1 MKHRLYYKSLH
12 LISSLLISSLLLAIS
27 CTKQDTTGYSLS
39 FDAKAVDASFVGKAG
54 AGEGVIQTT
63 DRNLKNL
70 PFGVFGGYS
79 DVAGDENFTN
89 VFLSSAAQ
97 KVSWNTD
104 KWTYDPLQYW
114 KLNKFYRFR
123 AYHPYSGSAFSINA
137 MSDVDDIFIEYA
149 INAGKEDLLV
159 GFQTVESTAS
169 NIKNK
174 VKFAFKHALCALEFK
189 IAFKNDEFIEEDYTD
204 NLTSFHLSGLIPTG
218 TLQYTHEDGNYL
230 SDVIKWDATYFD
242 DGEYYEWTGSKQFP
256 KYDGSNAISVFD
268 GFDGFDGNDGL
279 VFCIP
284 QTCSPSET
292 KKTTVNFKTEKAGDA
307 IHSAPLPNMQWEPG
321 KIYSY
326 TLLINESN
334 LEISVTIKD
343 WDVIQANEDLFL

>member
-1 MKHRLYYKSLH
+1 MKHRLYQISLQ
-12 LISSLLISSLLLAIS
+12 LISLLLLAIS
-27 CTKQDTTGYSLS
+27 CTKQDKPGSGFALT
-39 FDAKAVDASFVGKAG
+39 FEAKAVDAAFAGKAG
-54 AGEGVIQTT
+54 AVEGVIQTI
-63 DRNLKNL
+63 DSNLKEH
-70 PFGVFGGYS
+70 PFGVFGVYS
-79 DVAGDENFTN
+79 DVAGDENCTN
-89 VFLSSAAQ
+89 VFLSSAAK
-97 KVSWNTD
+97 KVSWD
-104 KWTYDPLQYW
+104 IDKEKWTYDDLQYW
-114 KLNKFYRFR
+114 NLNKFYRFR

-189 IAFKNDEFIEEDYTD
+189 IAFKNDPFIEDSYTD

-218 TLQYTHEDGNYL
+218 TLQYTHEDGNNL
-230 SDVIKWDATYFD
+230 SEVIKWHATYFD
-242 DGEYYEWTGSKQFP
+242 DGEYYEWTGSKPFL
-256 KYDGSNAISVFD
+256 KYDGTNATKVFD
-268 GFDGFDGNDGL
+268 GNGL

-292 KKTTVNFKTEKAGDA
+292 KQTTVNFKTEKAGDA
-307 IHSAPLPNMQWEPG
+307 VHSAPLPKMQWEPG
-321 KIYSY
+321 KVYTY
-326 TLLINESN
+326 TLLINKSN

-343 WDVIQANEDLFL
+343 WDEIQANEDLFL

>member
-1 MKHRLYYKSLH
+1 MKHILYY
-12 LISSLLISSLLLAIS
+12 IALLLLVLS
-27 CTKQDTTGYSLS
+27 CTKQDKPATGIALT
-39 FDAKAVDASFVGKAG
+39 FEAKAEDASSAGKAG
-54 AGEGVIQTT
+54 AGEGVTQTT
-63 DRNLKNL
+63 DGNLKDH
-70 PFGVFGGYS
+70 PFGVFGIYTE
-79 DVAGDENFTN
+79 DAREENGSN

-97 KVSWNTD
+97 QVRWNTD

-159 GFQTVESTAS
+159 GFQTVESTVS

-174 VKFAFKHALCALEFK
+174 VKFEFKHALCALEFK
-189 IAFKNDEFIEEDYTD
+189 IAFKNVDSIEADYTD
-204 NLTSFHLSGLIPTG
+204 NLTSFYLSGLIPTG

-230 SDVIKWDATYFD
+230 SDVIKWHATYFD
-242 DGEYYEWTGSKQFP
+242 DGEYYEWSGSKEFP
-256 KYDGSNAISVFD
+256 KYNDNGTNATTVFD
-268 GFDGFDGNDGL
+268 DKGL

-284 QTCSPSET
+284 QTCSPADT
-292 KKTTVNFKTEKAGDA
+292 KQTIVYFKTEKAGDA
-307 IHSAPLPNMQWEPG
+307 VHSAPLPKMQWEPG
-321 KIYSY
+321 KVYSY
-326 TLLINESN
+326 TLLINKSD

-343 WDVIQANEDLFL
+343 WDEIQANEDLFL

>member
-1 MKHRLYYKSLH
+1 MKHRLYFIL
-12 LISSLLISSLLLAIS
+12 LQLISSLLLAIS
-27 CTKQDTTGYSLS
+27 CTKQGKPGSGFALT
-39 FDAKAVDASFVGKAG
+39 FEAKAVDAALAGKAG

-63 DRNLKNL
+63 DSNLKDL
-70 PFGVFGGYS
+70 PFGVFGVYS
-79 DVAGDENFTN
+79 DVAGDENCTN

-97 KVSWNTD
+97 QVSWNTD

-189 IAFKNDEFIEEDYTD
+189 IAFKNDTFIENGYTD

-218 TLQYTHEDGNYL
+218 TLQYTHEDGNNL
-230 SDVIKWDATYFD
+230 SEVIKWNATYFD
-242 DGEYYEWTGSKQFP
+242 DGE
-256 KYDGSNAISVFD
+256 
-268 GFDGFDGNDGL
+268 
-279 VFCIP
+279 
-284 QTCSPSET
+284 
-292 KKTTVNFKTEKAGDA
+292 
-307 IHSAPLPNMQWEPG
+307 
-321 KIYSY
+321 
-326 TLLINESN
+326 
-334 LEISVTIKD
+334 
-343 WDVIQANEDLFL
+343 

>member
-1 MKHRLYYKSLH
+1 MKHRLYQISLQ
-12 LISSLLISSLLLAIS
+12 LISLLLLAIS
-27 CTKQDTTGYSLS
+27 CTKQDKPGSGFALT
-39 FDAKAVDASFVGKAG
+39 FEAKAVDAALAGKAG
-54 AGEGVIQTT
+54 AGKGVIQTT
-63 DRNLKNL
+63 DSNLKEH
-70 PFGVFGGYS
+70 PFGVFGVYS
-79 DVAGDENFTN
+79 DVAGDENCTN
-89 VFLSSAAQ
+89 VFLSSAAK
-97 KVSWNTD
+97 KVSWD
-104 KWTYDPLQYW
+104 IDKEKWTYDDLQYW
-114 KLNKFYRFR
+114 NLNKFYRFR

-189 IAFKNDEFIEEDYTD
+189 IAFKNDPFIEDSYTD

-242 DGEYYEWTGSKQFP
+242 DGEYYEWTGSKLFP
-256 KYDGSNAISVFD
+256 KYNGSNAITVFD
-268 GFDGFDGNDGL
+268 GSGL

-292 KKTTVNFKTEKAGDA
+292 KQTTVNFKTEKARDA
-307 IHSAPLPNMQWEPG
+307 VHSAPLPKMQWEAG
-321 KIYSY
+321 KVYTY
-326 TLLINESN
+326 TLLINKSD

-343 WDVIQANEDLFL
+343 WDEIQANEDLFL

>member
-12 LISSLLISSLLLAIS
+12 LISSLLISSLLLTIS
-27 CTKQDTTGYSLS
+27 CTKQDKTGYSLS

-54 AGEGVIQTT
+54 AGEGVIKTT
-63 DRNLKNL
+63 DSNLSNH

-97 KVSWNTD
+97 QVSWNTD
-104 KWTYDPLQYW
+104 TDPNKWTYDPLQYW

-189 IAFKNDEFIEEDYTD
+189 IAFKNDKFIEDSYTD

-218 TLQYTHEDGNYL
+218 TLQYTHEDGNFL
-230 SDVIKWDATYFD
+230 RDVIKWDATYFD
-242 DGEYYEWTGSKQFP
+242 DGKYYEWTGSKLFP
-256 KYDGSNAISVFD
+256 KYNGSNAITVFD
-268 GFDGFDGNDGL
+268 GSGL

-292 KKTTVNFKTEKAGDA
+292 KQTTVNFKTEKAGDA
-307 IHSAPLPNMQWEPG
+307 VHSAPLPKMQWEPG
-321 KIYSY
+321 KVYTY
-326 TLLINESN
+326 TLLINKSD

-343 WDVIQANEDLFL
+343 WDKIQANEDLFL

>member
-1 MKHRLYYKSLH
+1 MKHRLYYILLQ
-12 LISSLLISSLLLAIS
+12 LIASLLLAIS
-27 CTKQDTTGYSLS
+27 CTKQDKPGSGFALT
-39 FDAKAVDASFVGKAG
+39 FEAKAVDAAFAGKAG

-63 DRNLKNL
+63 DSNLKAL
-70 PFGVFGGYS
+70 PFGVFGVYS
-79 DVAGDENFTN
+79 DVAGDENCTN

-97 KVSWNTD
+97 QVSWNTD

-114 KLNKFYRFR
+114 KLNKSYRFR

-159 GFQTVESTAS
+159 GFQAVESTAS

-189 IAFKNDEFIEEDYTD
+189 IAFKNVDSIEAGYTD

-242 DGEYYEWTGSKQFP
+242 DGKYYEWTGSKQFP
-256 KYDGSNAISVFD
+256 KYNGNNAIRV
-268 GFDGFDGNDGL
+268 FDGNDGL

-284 QTCSPSET
+284 QTCSPADT
-292 KKTTVNFKTEKAGDA
+292 KQTTVNFKTEKAGNVV
-307 IHSAPLPNMQWEPG
+307 HSAPLPKMQWEPG
-321 KIYSY
+321 KVYSY
-326 TLLINESN
+326 TLLVNKSD

-343 WDVIQANEDLFL
+343 WDEIQANEDLFL

>member
-1 MKHRLYYKSLH
+1 MKHILYY
-12 LISSLLISSLLLAIS
+12 IALLLLVLS
-27 CTKQDTTGYSLS
+27 CTKQDKPATGIALT
-39 FDAKAVDASFVGKAG
+39 FEAKAEDASFAGKAG
-54 AGEGVIQTT
+54 AGQGVIQTT
-63 DRNLKNL
+63 DSNLKDH
-70 PFGVFGGYS
+70 PFGVFGVYS
-79 DVAGDENFTN
+79 DVAGDENCTN

-97 KVSWNTD
+97 QVSWNTD

-174 VKFAFKHALCALEFK
+174 VRFAFKHALCALEFK
-189 IAFKNDEFIEEDYTD
+189 IAFKNDPNIADGTD

-218 TLQYTHEDGNYL
+218 TLQYTHEDGNNL
-230 SDVIKWDATYFD
+230 SEVIKWHATYFD
-242 DGEYYEWTGSKQFP
+242 DGEYYEWTGSKPFQ
-256 KYDGSNAISVFD
+256 KYNGSNATIVFD
-268 GFDGFDGNDGL
+268 GNGR

-307 IHSAPLPNMQWEPG
+307 VHSAPLPNMQWEPG

>member
-1 MKHRLYYKSLH
+1 MKHRLYQISLQ
-12 LISSLLISSLLLAIS
+12 LISLLLLAIS
-27 CTKQDTTGYSLS
+27 CTKQDKPGSGFALT
-39 FDAKAVDASFVGKAG
+39 FEAKAVDAAFAGKAG
-54 AGEGVIQTT
+54 AGDGVIQTT
-63 DRNLKNL
+63 DSNLKDL
-70 PFGVFGGYS
+70 PFGVFGVYS
-79 DVAGDENFTN
+79 DVAGDENCTN
-89 VFLSSAAQ
+89 VFLTSAAKQ
-97 KVSWNTD
+97 VRWNPD
-104 KWTYDPLQYW
+104 KWKWTYDPLQYW

-189 IAFKNDEFIEEDYTD
+189 IAFKNDPFIEDSYTD

-218 TLQYTHEDGNYL
+218 TLQYTHEDGNNL
-230 SDVIKWDATYFD
+230 SDVIKWHASYFD
-242 DGEYYEWTGSKQFP
+242 DGEYYEWTGSKSFP
-256 KYDGSNAISVFD
+256 KYNGSNATTVFD
-268 GFDGFDGNDGL
+268 GKGL

-284 QTCSPSET
+284 QTCSPADT
-292 KKTTVNFKTEKAGDA
+292 KQTIVYFKTENAGHA
-307 IHSAPLPNMQWEPG
+307 VHSAPLPKMQWEPG

-326 TLLINESN
+326 TLLINKSD

-343 WDVIQANEDLFL
+343 WDEIQANEDLFL

>member
-1 MKHRLYYKSLH
+1 M
-12 LISSLLISSLLLAIS
+12 
-27 CTKQDTTGYSLS
+27 
-39 FDAKAVDASFVGKAG
+39 
-54 AGEGVIQTT
+54 
-63 DRNLKNL
+63 
-70 PFGVFGGYS
+70 
-79 DVAGDENFTN
+79 
-89 VFLSSAAQ
+89 FLSSAAQ
-97 KVSWNTD
+97 QVSWNTD

-189 IAFKNDEFIEEDYTD
+189 IAFKNDTFIEDSYTD

-218 TLQYTHEDGNYL
+218 TLQYTHEDGNNL
-230 SDVIKWDATYFD
+230 SEVIKWNATYFD
-242 DGEYYEWTGSKQFP
+242 DGEYYEWTGSKLFP
-256 KYDGSNAISVFD
+256 KYNGSNATTVFD
-268 GFDGFDGNDGL
+268 DNGL

-284 QTCSPSET
+284 QTCSPAET
-292 KKTTVNFKTEKAGDA
+292 NQTIVYFKTKKAGDA
-307 IHSAPLPNMQWEPG
+307 VHSAPLPKMQWEPG

-326 TLLINESN
+326 TLLINKSD

-343 WDVIQANEDLFL
+343 WDEIQANEDLFL

>member
-1 MKHRLYYKSLH
+1 M
-12 LISSLLISSLLLAIS
+12 LLVAS
-27 CTKQDTTGYSLS
+27 CTKKDDHRQDGALALD
-39 FDAKAVDASFVGKAG
+39 FDAVAVDAAFAGKAG
-54 AGEGVIQTT
+54 AGQGVIQTT
-63 DRNLKNL
+63 DSNLKAL
-70 PFGVFGGYS
+70 PFGVFGVYS
-79 DVAGDENFTN
+79 DVAGDENCTN

-97 KVSWNTD
+97 EVSWNTD

-114 KLNKFYRFR
+114 NLNKFYRFR

-159 GFQTVESTAS
+159 GFQAVESTAS

-189 IAFKNDEFIEEDYTD
+189 IAFKNDKFIEDSYTD

-218 TLQYTHEDGNYL
+218 TLQYTHEDGNNL
-230 SDVIKWDATYFD
+230 SEVIKWHATYFD
-242 DGEYYEWTGSKQFP
+242 DGEYYEWKGSKLFP
-256 KYDGSNAISVFD
+256 KYNGSNATKVFD
-268 GFDGFDGNDGL
+268 GNGL

-284 QTCSPSET
+284 QTCSPADT
-292 KKTTVNFKTEKAGDA
+292 KQTIVYFKTEKAGDA
-307 IHSAPLPNMQWEPG
+307 VHSAPLPKMQWEPG

-326 TLLINESN
+326 TLLINKSD

-343 WDVIQANEDLFL
+343 WDEIQANEDLFL

>member
-27 CTKQDTTGYSLS
+27 CTKQDKTGYSLS
-39 FDAKAVDASFVGKAG
+39 FDAKAVDASLAGKAG
-54 AGEGVIQTT
+54 AGQGVIQTT
-63 DRNLKNL
+63 DSNLKEH

-79 DVAGDENFTN
+79 DVAGDENCTN

-97 KVSWNTD
+97 QVSWNTN

-123 AYHPYSGSAFSINA
+123 AYHPYSGSAFTINA

-149 INAGKEDLLV
+149 INSGKEDLLV
-159 GFQTVESTAS
+159 GFQSVESTAS

-189 IAFKNDEFIEEDYTD
+189 IAFKDDTFIEDRYTD

-242 DGEYYEWTGSKQFP
+242 DGEYYEWTGSKLFP
-256 KYDGSNAISVFD
+256 KYNGRNATTVFD
-268 GFDGFDGNDGL
+268 DNGL

-292 KKTTVNFKTEKAGDA
+292 KQTTVNFKTEKAGDA
-307 IHSAPLPNMQWEPG
+307 VHSAPLPKMQWEPG
-321 KIYSY
+321 KVYTY
-326 TLLINESN
+326 TLLINKSD

-343 WDVIQANEDLFL
+343 WDKIQANEDLFL

>member
-1 MKHRLYYKSLH
+1 MKHRLYYISLQ
-12 LISSLLISSLLLAIS
+12 LISSLLLAIS
-27 CTKQDTTGYSLS
+27 CTKQDKPGSGFALT
-39 FDAKAVDASFVGKAG
+39 FEAKTVDAAFAGKAG
-54 AGEGVIQTT
+54 AGVIQTT
-63 DRNLKNL
+63 NSNLNDH
-70 PFGVFGGYS
+70 PFGVFGAYS
-79 DVAGDENFTN
+79 DVAGDENCTN

-97 KVSWNTD
+97 QVSWNND

-123 AYHPYSGSAFSINA
+123 AYHPYSGFAFSINA

-189 IAFKNDEFIEEDYTD
+189 IAFKNGPFIEDSYTD

-218 TLQYTHEDGNYL
+218 TLQYTHEDGNNL
-230 SDVIKWDATYFD
+230 SEVIKWHATYFD
-242 DGEYYEWTGSKQFP
+242 DGEYFEWTGSKPFP
-256 KYDGSNAISVFD
+256 KYNGSNATTVFD
-268 GFDGFDGNDGL
+268 DNGL

-284 QTCSPSET
+284 QTCSPAET
-292 KKTTVNFKTEKAGDA
+292 KQTIVYFKTEKAGDA
-307 IHSAPLPNMQWEPG
+307 VHSAPLPKMQWEPG

-326 TLLINESN
+326 TLLVNKSD

-343 WDVIQANEDLFL
+343 WDEIQANEDLFL

>member
-1 MKHRLYYKSLH
+1 MKHRLYYISL
-12 LISSLLISSLLLAIS
+12 LLLAIS
-27 CTKQDTTGYSLS
+27 CTKQDKPGSGFALT
-39 FDAKAVDASFVGKAG
+39 FEAKAVDAPFAGKAG
-54 AGEGVIQTT
+54 AGQGVIQTT
-63 DRNLKNL
+63 DSNLKDH
-70 PFGVFGGYS
+70 PFGVFGVYS
-79 DVAGDENFTN
+79 DVAGDENCTN

-97 KVSWNTD
+97 QVSWNTD

-123 AYHPYSGSAFSINA
+123 AYHPYSGSAFTINA

-149 INAGKEDLLV
+149 INSGKEDLLV
-159 GFQTVESTAS
+159 GFQSVESTAS

-189 IAFKNDEFIEEDYTD
+189 IAFKDDPEGYTD

-218 TLQYTHEDGNYL
+218 TLQYTHEDGNNL
-230 SDVIKWDATYFD
+230 SEVIKWHASYFD
-242 DGEYYEWTGSKQFP
+242 DGEYYEWTGSKLFP
-256 KYDGSNAISVFD
+256 KYNGSNATTVFD
-268 GFDGFDGNDGL
+268 DNGL

-284 QTCSPSET
+284 QTCSPADT
-292 KKTTVNFKTEKAGDA
+292 KQTIVYFKTEKAGDA
-307 IHSAPLPNMQWEPG
+307 VHSAPLPKMQWEPG

-326 TLLINESN
+326 TLLINKSD

-343 WDVIQANEDLFL
+343 WDEIQANEDLFL

>member
-1 MKHRLYYKSLH
+1 MKHRLYFIL
-12 LISSLLISSLLLAIS
+12 LQLISSLLLAIS
-27 CTKQDTTGYSLS
+27 CTKQGKPGSGFALT
-39 FDAKAVDASFVGKAG
+39 FEAKAVDAALAGKAG

-63 DRNLKNL
+63 DSNLKDL
-70 PFGVFGGYS
+70 PFGVFGVYS
-79 DVAGDENFTN
+79 DVAGDENCTN

-97 KVSWNTD
+97 QVSWNTD

-189 IAFKNDEFIEEDYTD
+189 IAFKDDPEGYTD
-204 NLTSFHLSGLIPTG
+204 NLKSFHLSGLIPTG

-230 SDVIKWDATYFD
+230 SDVIKWHASYFD

-256 KYDGSNAISVFD
+256 KDDGSATTVFD
-268 GFDGFDGNDGL
+268 GDNGL

-292 KKTTVNFKTEKAGDA
+292 MQTTVNFKTEKAGDA
-307 IHSAPLPNMQWEPG
+307 VHSAALPKMQWEQG

-326 TLLINESN
+326 TLLVNKSN
-334 LEISVTIKD
+334 LEISVSIKD
-343 WDVIQANEDLFL
+343 WDEIQANEDLFL

>member
-1 MKHRLYYKSLH
+1 MKHRLYHISLQ
-12 LISSLLISSLLLAIS
+12 LISLLLLAIS
-27 CTKQDTTGYSLS
+27 CTKQDKTGYSLS

-63 DRNLKNL
+63 DSNLKNL

-189 IAFKNDEFIEEDYTD
+189 IAFKNDPFIEDSYTD

-218 TLQYTHEDGNYL
+218 TLQYTHEDGNFL
-230 SDVIKWDATYFD
+230 RDVIKWDATYFD

-256 KYDGSNAISVFD
+256 KYNGNNATTVFD
-268 GFDGFDGNDGL
+268 DKGL

-284 QTCSPSET
+284 QTCSPAET
-292 KKTTVNFKTEKAGDA
+292 KQTTVNFKTEKAGNA
-307 IHSAPLPNMQWEPG
+307 IHSAPLPKMQWEPG

-326 TLLINESN
+326 TLLVNKSD

-343 WDVIQANEDLFL
+343 WDEIQANEDLFL

>member
-1 MKHRLYYKSLH
+1 MKHRLYHISLQ
-12 LISSLLISSLLLAIS
+12 LISSLLLAIS
-27 CTKQDTTGYSLS
+27 CTKQDKPGSGFALT
-39 FDAKAVDASFVGKAG
+39 FEAKAVDAAFAGKAG
-54 AGEGVIQTT
+54 AGEGVTQTT
-63 DRNLKNL
+63 TSNLKEH
-70 PFGVFGGYS
+70 PFGVFGVYS
-79 DVAGDENFTN
+79 DAAGDETN

-97 KVSWNTD
+97 EVSWNTD

-159 GFQTVESTAS
+159 GFQAVESTAS

-189 IAFKNDEFIEEDYTD
+189 IAFKNDPFIEDSYTD

-218 TLQYTHEDGNYL
+218 TLQYTHEDGNNL
-230 SDVIKWDATYFD
+230 SEVIKWHATYFD

-256 KYDGSNAISVFD
+256 KYNDTGTNATTVFD
-268 GFDGFDGNDGL
+268 DNGL

-284 QTCSPSET
+284 QTCSPADT
-292 KKTTVNFKTEKAGDA
+292 KQTIVYFKTEKAGDA
-307 IHSAPLPNMQWEPG
+307 VHSAPLPKMQWEPG

-326 TLLINESN
+326 TLLINKSD

-343 WDVIQANEDLFL
+343 WDEIQANEDLFL

>member
-1 MKHRLYYKSLH
+1 MKHRLYQISLQ
-12 LISSLLISSLLLAIS
+12 LISLLLLAIS
-27 CTKQDTTGYSLS
+27 CTKQDKPGSGFALT
-39 FDAKAVDASFVGKAG
+39 FEAKAVDAALAGKAG

-63 DRNLKNL
+63 DSNLKSL
-70 PFGVFGGYS
+70 PFGVFGVYS
-79 DVAGDENFTN
+79 DVSGDENCTN
-89 VFLSSAAQ
+89 VFLTSAAKQ
-97 KVSWNTD
+97 VSFSWNTD

-189 IAFKNDEFIEEDYTD
+189 IAFKNDEFIEDSYTD
-204 NLTSFHLSGLIPTG
+204 NLTSFHLSGLVPTG
-218 TLQYTHEDGNYL
+218 TLQYTHEDGNNL
-230 SDVIKWDATYFD
+230 SEVIKWHATYFD
-242 DGEYYEWTGSKQFP
+242 DGEYYEWTGSKLFP
-256 KYDGSNAISVFD
+256 KYNGSNATTVFD
-268 GFDGFDGNDGL
+268 DKGL

-284 QTCSPSET
+284 QTCSPADT
-292 KKTTVNFKTEKAGDA
+292 KQTTVNFKTEKAGNA
-307 IHSAPLPNMQWEPG
+307 VHSAPLPKMQWEPG

-326 TLLINESN
+326 TLLINKSD

-343 WDVIQANEDLFL
+343 WDEIQANEDLFL

>member
-1 MKHRLYYKSLH
+1 MKHILYY
-12 LISSLLISSLLLAIS
+12 IALLLFVLS
-27 CTKQDTTGYSLS
+27 CTKQDKPATGIALT
-39 FDAKAVDASFVGKAG
+39 FEAKAEDASLAGKAG
-54 AGEGVIQTT
+54 AGEGVIQT
-63 DRNLKNL
+63 DGSNLKDH
-70 PFGVFGGYS
+70 PFGVFGVYTE
-79 DVAGDENFTN
+79 AGEENGSN

-97 KVSWNTD
+97 QVSWNTD

-189 IAFKNDEFIEEDYTD
+189 IAFKNDPFIADSYTD
-204 NLTSFHLSGLIPTG
+204 TLTSFHVSGLIPTG

-230 SDVIKWDATYFD
+230 SDVIKWHASYFD
-242 DGEYYEWTGSKQFP
+242 DGEYYVWTGSKLFP
-256 KYDGSNAISVFD
+256 KYNGSNATRVFD
-268 GFDGFDGNDGL
+268 DNGL

-292 KKTTVNFKTEKAGDA
+292 KQTIVYFKTKKAGDA
-307 IHSAPLPNMQWEPG
+307 VHSAPLPKMQWEAG
-321 KIYSY
+321 KVYTY
-326 TLLINESN
+326 TLLINESD
-334 LEISVTIKD
+334 LKISVTIKD
-343 WDVIQANEDLFL
+343 WDKIQANEDLFL

>member
-1 MKHRLYYKSLH
+1 MKHILYYIA
-12 LISSLLISSLLLAIS
+12 LILLVLS
-27 CTKQDTTGYSLS
+27 CNKQDKPAMGIALT
-39 FDAKAVDASFVGKAG
+39 FEAKAEDASLAGKAG
-54 AGEGVIQTT
+54 AGEGVIQT
-63 DRNLKNL
+63 DGSNLKDH
-70 PFGVFGGYS
+70 PFGVFGVYTE
-79 DVAGDENFTN
+79 AGEENGSN

-97 KVSWNTD
+97 QVSWNSD
-104 KWTYDPLQYW
+104 KWTYDPVQYW

-189 IAFKNDEFIEEDYTD
+189 IAFKNDPFIADSYTD
-204 NLTSFHLSGLIPTG
+204 TLTSFHVSGLIPTG

-230 SDVIKWDATYFD
+230 SDVIKWHASYFD
-242 DGEYYEWTGSKQFP
+242 DGEYYVWTGSKLFP
-256 KYDGSNAISVFD
+256 KYNGSNATRVFD
-268 GFDGFDGNDGL
+268 DNGL

-292 KKTTVNFKTEKAGDA
+292 KQTIVYFKTKKAGDA
-307 IHSAPLPNMQWEPG
+307 VHSAPLPKMQWEAG
-321 KIYSY
+321 KVYSY
-326 TLLINESN
+326 TLLINKSD

-343 WDVIQANEDLFL
+343 WDEIQANEDLFL

>member
-27 CTKQDTTGYSLS
+27 CTKQDKPGSGFALT
-39 FDAKAVDASFVGKAG
+39 FEAKAVDAAFAGKAG
-54 AGEGVIQTT
+54 AGQGVIQTT
-63 DRNLKNL
+63 DINLKEH
-70 PFGVFGGYS
+70 PFGVFGVYS
-79 DVAGDENFTN
+79 DVAGDENCTN

-97 KVSWNTD
+97 QVSWNND

-114 KLNKFYRFR
+114 KLNKIYRFR

-189 IAFKNDEFIEEDYTD
+189 IAFKKDPFIEDSYTD

-242 DGEYYEWTGSKQFP
+242 DGKYYEWTGSKPFP
-256 KYDGSNAISVFD
+256 KYNDKGSNATTVFD
-268 GFDGFDGNDGL
+268 GKGL

-284 QTCSPSET
+284 QTCSPAET
-292 KKTTVNFKTEKAGDA
+292 KQTTVNFKTEKAGNA
-307 IHSAPLPNMQWEPG
+307 IHSAPLPKMQWEPG

-326 TLLINESN
+326 TLLVNKSD

-343 WDVIQANEDLFL
+343 WDEIQANEDLFL

>member
-1 MKHRLYYKSLH
+1 MKHRLYYISL
-12 LISSLLISSLLLAIS
+12 LLLAIS
-27 CTKQDTTGYSLS
+27 CTKQDKPGSGFALT
-39 FDAKAVDASFVGKAG
+39 FEAKAVDAALAGKAG

-63 DRNLKNL
+63 DSNLKDL
-70 PFGVFGGYS
+70 PFGVFGVYS
-79 DVAGDENFTN
+79 DVAGDENCTN

-97 KVSWNTD
+97 QVSWNTD

-189 IAFKNDEFIEEDYTD
+189 IAFKNDTFIENGYTD
-204 NLTSFHLSGLIPTG
+204 SLKSFHLSGLIPTG
-218 TLQYTHEDGNYL
+218 TLQYTHEDGNNL
-230 SDVIKWDATYFD
+230 SEVIKWHASYFD
-242 DGEYYEWTGSKQFP
+242 DGEYYEWTGSKSFT
-256 KYDGSNAISVFD
+256 KYNGNNATKVFN
-268 GFDGFDGNDGL
+268 GNGL

-284 QTCSPSET
+284 QTCSPADT
-292 KKTTVNFKTEKAGDA
+292 KQTIVYFKTDKAGDA
-307 IHSAPLPNMQWEPG
+307 VQSAPLPKMQWEPG

-326 TLLINESN
+326 TLLINKSD

-343 WDVIQANEDLFL
+343 WDEIQANEDLFL

>member
-1 MKHRLYYKSLH
+1 MKHRLYHISLQ
-12 LISSLLISSLLLAIS
+12 LISLLLLAIS
-27 CTKQDTTGYSLS
+27 CTKQDKTGYSLS

-63 DRNLKNL
+63 DSNLKNL

-189 IAFKNDEFIEEDYTD
+189 IAFKNDDFIEKDYTD

-218 TLQYTHEDGNYL
+218 TLQYTHEDGNNL
-230 SDVIKWDATYFD
+230 SEVIKWHATYFD
-242 DGEYYEWTGSKQFP
+242 DGEYYEWTGSKPFP
-256 KYDGSNAISVFD
+256 KYNDTGTNATTVFD
-268 GFDGFDGNDGL
+268 DIGL

-284 QTCSPSET
+284 QTCSPADT
-292 KKTTVNFKTEKAGDA
+292 KQTIVYFKTEKAGDA
-307 IHSAPLPNMQWEPG
+307 VHSAPLPKMQWEPG

-326 TLLINESN
+326 TLLINKSD
-334 LEISVTIKD
+334 LEISVTIKA
-343 WDVIQANEDLFL
+343 WDEIQANEDLFL

>member
-12 LISSLLISSLLLAIS
+12 LISSLLISSLLLTIS
-27 CTKQDTTGYSLS
+27 CTKQDKTGYSLS

-54 AGEGVIQTT
+54 AGEGVIKTT
-63 DRNLKNL
+63 DSNLSNH

-97 KVSWNTD
+97 QVSWNTD

-189 IAFKNDEFIEEDYTD
+189 IAFKDVESIEADYTD

-242 DGEYYEWTGSKQFP
+242 DGKYYEWTGSKLFP
-256 KYDGSNAISVFD
+256 KYNRSNATTVFD
-268 GFDGFDGNDGL
+268 DNGL

-292 KKTTVNFKTEKAGDA
+292 KQTTVNFKTKKAGDA
-307 IHSAPLPNMQWEPG
+307 IHSAPLPKMQWEPG
-321 KIYSY
+321 KVYSY
-326 TLLINESN
+326 TLLVNKSD
-334 LEISVTIKD
+334 LEISVSIKD
-343 WDVIQANEDLFL
+343 WDEIQANEDLFL

>member
-27 CTKQDTTGYSLS
+27 CTKQDKTGYSLS
-39 FDAKAVDASFVGKAG
+39 FDAKAVDASLAGKAG
-54 AGEGVIQTT
+54 AGQGVIQTT
-63 DRNLKNL
+63 DSNLKEH

-79 DVAGDENFTN
+79 DVAGDENCTN

-97 KVSWNTD
+97 QVSWNTD

-189 IAFKNDEFIEEDYTD
+189 IAFKNDTFIEDSYTD

-242 DGEYYEWTGSKQFP
+242 DGEYYEWTGSKLFP
-256 KYDGSNAISVFD
+256 KYDGSNATKVFD
-268 GFDGFDGNDGL
+268 GDGL

-284 QTCSPSET
+284 QTCSPADT
-292 KKTTVNFKTEKAGDA
+292 KQTIVYFKTEKAGDA
-307 IHSAPLPNMQWEPG
+307 VHSASLPKMQWEPG

-326 TLLINESN
+326 TLLINKSD

-343 WDVIQANEDLFL
+343 WNEIQANEDLFL

>member
-63 DRNLKNL
+63 DSNLKNL

-189 IAFKNDEFIEEDYTD
+189 IAFKNDPFIEDSYTD

-218 TLQYTHEDGNYL
+218 TLQYTHEDGNNL
-230 SDVIKWDATYFD
+230 SEVVKWHASYFD
-242 DGEYYEWTGSKQFP
+242 DGEYYEWTGYKSFP
-256 KYDGSNAISVFD
+256 KYNGSNATTVFD
-268 GFDGFDGNDGL
+268 DNGL

-284 QTCSPSET
+284 QTCSPAET
-292 KKTTVNFKTEKAGDA
+292 KQTIVYFKTEKARDA
-307 IHSAPLPNMQWEPG
+307 VHSAPLPKMQWEPG
-321 KIYSY
+321 KVYSY
-326 TLLINESN
+326 TLLINKSD

-343 WDVIQANEDLFL
+343 WDEIQANEDLFL

>member
-1 MKHRLYYKSLH
+1 MKHRLYHISLQ
-12 LISSLLISSLLLAIS
+12 LISLLLLAIS
-27 CTKQDTTGYSLS
+27 CTKQDKSGSGFALT
-39 FDAKAVDASFVGKAG
+39 FEAKAVDAALAGKAG

-63 DRNLKNL
+63 DSILKNH
-70 PFGVFGGYS
+70 PFGVFGVYS
-79 DVAGDENFTN
+79 DVAGDENCTN
-89 VFLSSAAQ
+89 VFLTSAAKQ
-97 KVSWNTD
+97 VRWNTD

-189 IAFKNDEFIEEDYTD
+189 IAFKNDEFIEDSYTD

-218 TLQYTHEDGNYL
+218 TLQYTHEDGNNL
-230 SDVIKWDATYFD
+230 SEVIKWHASYFD
-242 DGEYYEWTGSKQFP
+242 DGEYYEWTGSKLFR
-256 KYDGSNAISVFD
+256 KYKGSNATTVFD
-268 GFDGFDGNDGL
+268 DKGL

-284 QTCSPSET
+284 QTCSPADT
-292 KKTTVNFKTEKAGDA
+292 KQTIVYFKTKKAGDA
-307 IHSAPLPNMQWEPG
+307 VHSAPLPKMQWEPG

-326 TLLINESN
+326 TLLINKSD

-343 WDVIQANEDLFL
+343 WNEIQANEDLFL

>member
-1 MKHRLYYKSLH
+1 MKHRLYFIL
-12 LISSLLISSLLLAIS
+12 LQLISSLLLAIS
-27 CTKQDTTGYSLS
+27 CTKQGKPGSGFVLT
-39 FDAKAVDASFVGKAG
+39 FEAKAVDAALAGKAG
-54 AGEGVIQTT
+54 AGEGEGVIQTT
-63 DRNLKNL
+63 DDNLKKH

-79 DVAGDENFTN
+79 DVAGDENCTN

-97 KVSWNTD
+97 QVSWNTD
-104 KWTYDPLQYW
+104 TDPNKWTYDPLQYW

-149 INAGKEDLLV
+149 INSGKEDLLV
-159 GFQTVESTAS
+159 GFQSVESTAS

-189 IAFKNDEFIEEDYTD
+189 IAFKNVDSIEAGYTD
-204 NLTSFHLSGLIPTG
+204 NLTSFNLSGLIPTG

-242 DGEYYEWTGSKQFP
+242 DGKYYEWTGSKQFP
-256 KYDGSNAISVFD
+256 KYNGHNAIRV
-268 GFDGFDGNDGL
+268 FDGNDGL

-284 QTCSPSET
+284 QTCSPADT
-292 KKTTVNFKTEKAGDA
+292 KQTTVNFKTEKAGNA
-307 IHSAPLPNMQWEPG
+307 VHSAPLPKMQWEPG
-321 KIYSY
+321 KVYSY
-326 TLLINESN
+326 TLLVNKSD

-343 WDVIQANEDLFL
+343 WDEIQANEDLFL

>member
-1 MKHRLYYKSLH
+1 MKHRLYQISLQ
-12 LISSLLISSLLLAIS
+12 LISLLLLAIS
-27 CTKQDTTGYSLS
+27 CTKQNKPGSGLALT
-39 FDAKAVDASFVGKAG
+39 FEAKAVDAAFAGKSG
-54 AGEGVIQTT
+54 TEEGVIQTT
-63 DRNLKNL
+63 DSNLKEH
-70 PFGVFGGYS
+70 PFGVFGVYS
-79 DVAGDENFTN
+79 DVAGDENCTN

-97 KVSWNTD
+97 QVSWNTD

-189 IAFKNDEFIEEDYTD
+189 IAFKNDTFIENGYTD
-204 NLTSFHLSGLIPTG
+204 TLTSFHLSGLIPTG
-218 TLQYTHEDGNYL
+218 TLQYTHEDGNNL
-230 SDVIKWDATYFD
+230 SEVIKWNATYFD
-242 DGEYYEWTGSKQFP
+242 DGEYYEWTGSKSFT
-256 KYDGSNAISVFD
+256 KYNGSNATKVFD
-268 GFDGFDGNDGL
+268 GDGL

-284 QTCSPSET
+284 QTCSPDDT
-292 KKTTVNFKTEKAGDA
+292 KQTIVYFKTEKAGDA
-307 IHSAPLPNMQWEPG
+307 VHSAPLPKMQWEPG

-326 TLLINESN
+326 TLLVNKSD

-343 WDVIQANEDLFL
+343 WDEIQANEDLFL

>member
-1 MKHRLYYKSLH
+1 MKHRLYHISLQ
-12 LISSLLISSLLLAIS
+12 LTSLLLLAIS
-27 CTKQDTTGYSLS
+27 CTKQDKPGSGFALT
-39 FDAKAVDASFVGKAG
+39 FEAKAVDAALAGKAG

-63 DRNLKNL
+63 DSNLKNH
-70 PFGVFGGYS
+70 PFGVFGVYS
-79 DVAGDENFTN
+79 DVAGDENCTN

-97 KVSWNTD
+97 QVSWNTD

-189 IAFKNDEFIEEDYTD
+189 IAFKNDPFIEDSYTD

-218 TLQYTHEDGNYL
+218 TLQYTHEDGNFL
-230 SDVIKWDATYFD
+230 RDVIKWDATYFD

-256 KYDGSNAISVFD
+256 KYNGNNATTVFD
-268 GFDGFDGNDGL
+268 DKDDKGL

-284 QTCSPSET
+284 QTCSPAET
-292 KKTTVNFKTEKAGDA
+292 KQTTVNFKTEKAGNA
-307 IHSAPLPNMQWEPG
+307 IHSAPLPKMQWEPG

-326 TLLINESN
+326 TLLVNKSD

-343 WDVIQANEDLFL
+343 WDEIQANEDLFL

>member
-1 MKHRLYYKSLH
+1 MKHILYY
-12 LISSLLISSLLLAIS
+12 IALLLLVLS
-27 CTKQDTTGYSLS
+27 CNKQDKPATGIALT
-39 FDAKAVDASFVGKAG
+39 FEAKAEDASLAGKAG
-54 AGEGVIQTT
+54 AGEGVTQTT
-63 DRNLKNL
+63 DSNLKAH
-70 PFGVFGGYS
+70 PFGVFGIYTEA
-79 DVAGDENFTN
+79 AGEENGSN

-97 KVSWNTD
+97 QVSWNTD
-104 KWTYDPLQYW
+104 KWTYNPLQYW

-189 IAFKNDEFIEEDYTD
+189 IAFKNDPFIADSYTD
-204 NLTSFHLSGLIPTG
+204 TLTSFHVSGLIPTG

-230 SDVIKWDATYFD
+230 SDVIKWHASYFD
-242 DGEYYEWTGSKQFP
+242 DGEYYEWTGSKLFP
-256 KYDGSNAISVFD
+256 KYNGSNAITVFD
-268 GFDGFDGNDGL
+268 GSGL

-292 KKTTVNFKTEKAGDA
+292 KQTTVNFKTEKARDA
-307 IHSAPLPNMQWEPG
+307 VHSAPLPKMQWEAG
-321 KIYSY
+321 KVYTY
-326 TLLINESN
+326 TLLINKSD

-343 WDVIQANEDLFL
+343 WDKIQANEDLFL

>member
-1 MKHRLYYKSLH
+1 MKHRLYQISLQ
-12 LISSLLISSLLLAIS
+12 LISLLLLAIS
-27 CTKQDTTGYSLS
+27 CTKQDKPGSGFALT
-39 FDAKAVDASFVGKAG
+39 FEAKAVDAALAGKAG

-63 DRNLKNL
+63 DSNLKDL

-104 KWTYDPLQYW
+104 TDPNKWTYDPLQYW

-189 IAFKNDEFIEEDYTD
+189 IAFKNDKFIEDSYTD

-218 TLQYTHEDGNYL
+218 TLQYTHEDGNNL
-230 SDVIKWDATYFD
+230 SEVIKWHATYFD
-242 DGEYYEWTGSKQFP
+242 DGEYYEWTGSKPFL
-256 KYDGSNAISVFD
+256 KYDGTNATKVFD
-268 GFDGFDGNDGL
+268 GNGL

-284 QTCSPSET
+284 QTCSPAET
-292 KKTTVNFKTEKAGDA
+292 KQTIVYFKTEKAGDA
-307 IHSAPLPNMQWEPG
+307 VHSAPLLKMQWEPG

-326 TLLINESN
+326 TLLINKSD

-343 WDVIQANEDLFL
+343 WDEIQANEDLFL

>member
-1 MKHRLYYKSLH
+1 MKHRLYFIL
-12 LISSLLISSLLLAIS
+12 LQLISSLLLAIS
-27 CTKQDTTGYSLS
+27 CTKQGKPGSGFALT
-39 FDAKAVDASFVGKAG
+39 FEAKAVDAALAGKAG

-63 DRNLKNL
+63 DSNLKDL
-70 PFGVFGGYS
+70 PFGVFGVYS
-79 DVAGDENFTN
+79 DVAGDENCTN

-97 KVSWNTD
+97 QVSWNTD

-159 GFQTVESTAS
+159 GFQDVESTAS

-174 VKFAFKHALCALEFK
+174 VTFTFKHALCALEFK
-189 IAFKNDEFIEEDYTD
+189 IAFKDDQFIEDSYTD

-218 TLQYTHEDGNYL
+218 TLQYTHEDGNNL
-230 SDVIKWDATYFD
+230 SEVIKWNATYFD
-242 DGEYYEWTGSKQFP
+242 DGEYYEWTGSKLFRR
-256 KYDGSNAISVFD
+256 YDGSNATTVFD
-268 GFDGFDGNDGL
+268 DNGL

-284 QTCSPSET
+284 QTCSPADT
-292 KKTTVNFKTEKAGDA
+292 KQTIIYFKTEKTGDA
-307 IHSAPLPNMQWEPG
+307 VHSAPLPKMQWEPG

-326 TLLINESN
+326 TLLINKSD
-334 LEISVTIKD
+334 LDISVTIKD
-343 WDVIQANEDLFL
+343 WDEIQANEDLFL